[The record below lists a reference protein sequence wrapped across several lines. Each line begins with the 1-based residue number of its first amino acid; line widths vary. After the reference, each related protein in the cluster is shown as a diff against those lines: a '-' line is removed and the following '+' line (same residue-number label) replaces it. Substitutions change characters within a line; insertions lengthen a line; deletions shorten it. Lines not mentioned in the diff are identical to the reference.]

1 MADTLKPLSRSLD
14 ELIDKLGFQ
23 NKLKEQTVIREWS
36 SIVGPQIGRIAR
48 PEKIFDRVLYLR
60 VANMSWRTELTFQ
73 KQTILQQ
80 IEKRIGKNIVSDLR
94 FY

>member
-1 MADTLKPLSRSLD
+1 MADTVKTLAHSLD

-36 SIVGPQIGRIAR
+36 SIVGPQIGRIAK

-60 VANMSWRTELTFQ
+60 VANMSWRTELTFH

-80 IEKRIGKNIVSDLR
+80 IEKRIGKSIVSDLR